1 MSFSESSAAP
11 TRRKRTMTERVTE
24 NGDPLA
30 VRKKAREAAKNDS
43 GTSLAPSKS
52 ITQVCSFFFFKDML
66 LPLFVSLYHVLC

>member
-11 TRRKRTMTERVTE
+11 TRRKRTMTECVTE

-52 ITQVCSFFFFKDML
+52 ITQVCSFFFEDML
-66 LPLFVSLYHVLC
+66 LPLFVSSYHILC